1 MTYLLSL
8 IAGAIQGLTEF
19 LPVSS
24 SAHLLLFHEFFKF
37 NLADNLSFDAA
48 LHFGTLLALL
58 LFFYRDI
65 INLIKGFFTS
75 FVKRDLKNDLQQR
88 LPWLIIVGSIPA
100 VLAGFF
106 LNDLIDLYFHE
117 GPNAIL
123 ITAVMLLAIAIL
135 FLVVERYAAKNK
147 SLGSFGF
154 KQALLCGVAQ
164 AIALIPGTSRSGITI
179 IASLSLGL
187 KREEAARFSFL
198 LSLPVVAGAS
208 AKKVLELLSG
218 GALDWQLLILG
229 VVSAFVFG
237 YLAIGWLLKYLN
249 RHSLNIFAYYR
260 IALAL
265 ILLSWLY
272 LR

>member
-1 MTYLLSL
+1 MTYLLTL
-8 IAGAIQGLTEF
+8 MAGAIQGLTEF

-65 INLIKGFFTS
+65 IDLIKGFFAS

-88 LPWLIIVGSIPA
+88 LPWMIIVGSIPA
-100 VLAGFF
+100 VLVGFF
-106 LNDLIDLYFHE
+106 FNDLIDLYLHE

-123 ITAVMLLAIAIL
+123 ITAVMLLAVAVL
-135 FLVVERYAAKNK
+135 FLVVEKYALKNK
-147 SLGSFGF
+147 ELSAFGF
-154 KQALLCGVAQ
+154 KQALLCGMAQ
-164 AIALIPGTSRSGITI
+164 AVALIPGTSRSGITI
-179 IASLSLGL
+179 IASLGLGL
-187 KREEAARFSFL
+187 KREAAARFSFL

-208 AKKVLELLSG
+208 AKMALKLLSG
-218 GALDWQLLILG
+218 GELDWRLLLVGI
-229 VVSAFVFG
+229 VSAFVFG
-237 YLAIGWLLKYLN
+237 YLAIDLLLKYLN

-260 IALAL
+260 IALAMV
-265 ILLSWLY
+265 LLGWLY
-272 LR
+272 CR